1 MSNDNS
7 ASVPTLRLW
16 LMMCLQFAI
25 YGAWLPKVFGY
36 LGQLGFTPGQQTAIL
51 AAFPV
56 AAIVAMFFG
65 NQLADR
71 RFAAEKFLA
80 FSHLVGGLALL
91 GLAWAKSFWPFMLLM
106 AVHAFFYVPT
116 ISITNAIAFSA
127 MKDARK
133 EFGIVRMGGTIGW
146 IAVAWP
152 FTFLLTQFDASICF
166 LVGGVLAL
174 VLAAYSLTLP
184 HTPPKPKVEGEGQ
197 AWIEALRMLA
207 APAMLV
213 LWLVTFIDAAIHQA
227 FFVWTD
233 SFLSSAAVGIPARW
247 TMVVMSLG
255 QIAEILTMLV
265 LGRVLAALGWK
276 ATLIIGVLGHAL
288 RFAVFAFLP
297 ESQWLVIAVMAV
309 HGICY
314 AFFFATVY
322 IFVEEYAPKSIR
334 ASAQGLFNLMILGLG
349 PLAATAL
356 CPRLFEAA
364 KSPLTQ
370 AVDYRSL
377 FIMPMLAALVA
388 AAILLVAFW
397 PPRHAAGA
405 DARTDG

>member
-1 MSNDNS
+1 MQDPP
-7 ASVPTLRLW
+7 AAPTFRLW

-25 YGAWLPKVFGY
+25 YGAWLPKVFAY
-36 LGQLGFTPGQQTAIL
+36 LGQLGFTAGQQTAVL

-71 RFAAEKFLA
+71 TFAAEKFLSA
-80 FSHLVGGLALL
+80 SHLVGGLALL
-91 GLAWAKSFWPFMLLM
+91 GLAWATSFWPFMILM
-106 AVHAFFYVPT
+106 AAHAFFYVPT
-116 ISITNAIAFSA
+116 ISITNAIAFAA
-127 MKDARK
+127 MKDATR

-152 FTFLLTQFDASICF
+152 FTFLLAQFDASICF
-166 LVGGVLAL
+166 LVAGVLSLA
-174 VLAAYSLTLP
+174 LAAYSLTLP
-184 HTPPKPKVEGEGQ
+184 HTPPRPKAEGEGQ
-197 AWIEALRMLA
+197 AWVEALRILA
-207 APAMLV
+207 SPPMLV
-213 LWLVTFIDAAIHQA
+213 LWIVTFIDAAIHQA

-233 SFLSSAAVGIPARW
+233 SFLSSDSVGIPARW

-255 QIAEILTMLV
+255 QVAEILTMLV

-276 ATLIIGVLGHAL
+276 TTLIVGVLGHAL
-288 RFAVFAFLP
+288 RFGVFAFFP
-297 ESQWLVIAVMAV
+297 DARWLVIAVMAL

-322 IFVEEYAPKSIR
+322 IFVEEYAPKGIR
-334 ASAQGLFNLMILGLG
+334 ASAQGIFNLMILGLG

-364 KSPLTQ
+364 KSPLTG
-370 AVDYRSL
+370 AVDYRAL
-377 FIMPMLAALVA
+377 FILPMAAALVA

-397 PPRHAAGA
+397 PPRQSATPHA
-405 DARTDG
+405 